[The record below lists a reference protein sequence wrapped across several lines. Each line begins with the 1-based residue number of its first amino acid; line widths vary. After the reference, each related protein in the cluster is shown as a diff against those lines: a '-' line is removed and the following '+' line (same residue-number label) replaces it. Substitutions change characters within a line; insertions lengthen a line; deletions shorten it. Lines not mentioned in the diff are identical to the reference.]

1 MPVHV
6 FCYYH
11 VLWMALLNVLTNKPV
26 WKFVTPRQINGSKIQ
41 LNKKQ
46 ISIVIIFFGRGGGGE
61 GGLRWGGQVSGA
73 SFSPL
78 SCACHSFLFLFW
90 LAMAWARNQN
100 FKTRTWSVDST
111 YRVFPWLAPLARYF
125 LKQWAMFDIST
136 FLHGSEALQSFKAF
150 IISQFQKETRKQ
162 RNHH

>member
-1 MPVHV
+1 MKSFQFRQQLIRRKHFKENIWYRFPKGTGNIALLYYY
-6 FCYYH
+6 CYY
-11 VLWMALLNVLTNKPV
+11 
-26 WKFVTPRQINGSKIQ
+26 
-41 LNKKQ
+41 
-46 ISIVIIFFGRGGGGE
+46 FFGRGGGGE